1 MDYEAMSYEIMP
13 ELGYEIEEFNYNTWH
28 IKNWQHLDK
37 SITGPEFEVGGWK
50 WRILLFPFGNNNQ
63 DTVSIYLDFVDPK
76 GAPAGWHSCVQFA
89 LVLCNAED
97 PTQFIW
103 HQTHHR
109 FTAEESDWGFTR
121 FYELNKLFVPCEN
134 RTRAIIE
141 NYSANITAIVRVFK
155 DPTGVL
161 WHNFINYDSKKV
173 TGYVGLK
180 NQGATGYLNSLLQS
194 LYCITSFRKAVY
206 QIPTEDHE
214 LIESV
219 PLALQRVFHNLQTS
233 NITVCTTELTKS
245 FGWNS
250 FDTLIYRD
258 VQEFNRVLQDN
269 LETKMKGTKADGALT
284 KLFVGKMKSYIK
296 CINVGYESSRVE
308 NYYDIQLNV
317 KGCKTLRD
325 SFKNYIQEEILEGD
339 NKYQTVGYEL
349 QVAKKRVVFESFPPV
364 LHLQL
369 KRFKYD
375 IQKGAIVKIN
385 DRFEYPMEIDLEEFL
400 SKDADKSNSH
410 KYLLHGVLVH
420 SGDLHKGHYFALLK
434 PEKDG
439 KWFKFDDDRVIPV
452 TENEVLEYNYGGKNP
467 NNNPNKIGHTL
478 IKHTNAYVLIYIR
491 KSNINEVLSPL
502 VSEDVPSHL
511 CKRRLKELI
520 SLLEI
525 KKNLTVKVVTTEQF
539 RNHQG
544 FDLANFDDRQYPLS
558 DVQTYSI
565 LKSETYGDF
574 KENISLDFNI
584 PSEQIRLW
592 ILVNRQNKTIRPDSP
607 IPESCFDICMKV
619 IHKKFTSR
627 QNEMMLYMEV
637 AEKPIDDKT
646 WFPEENDHKMIFLKY
661 FDPNKQAFAGLGHL
675 YVHDSEKVS
684 DYTHVFCEK
693 MGLPPDTP
701 LKIYEEIKSTMI
713 EKMNL
718 ESTFQQLEI
727 QNGDIICLQ
736 KDLSEEEIRE
746 YISSGR
752 CYDIPQ
758 FYKSLTLRILVS
770 FKPKFKDREPKSEFD
785 LILGKKWTYDMVAK
799 TVATHLCTDPLRLRF
814 TSAFSTSD
822 TPKSIIKRTT
832 ALILSE
838 MLQTANLRPSTHIL
852 FYEVLDVELETKK
865 FFKVAWLGST
875 IREEEII
882 DIYLQK
888 NAIISD
894 LKEEILKKVSLS
906 SPNSRIRLFE
916 VHHNK
921 INKDY
926 SGTEP
931 IESIQEF
938 ATLYA
943 EEVPM
948 DEIVA
953 NQYDRIIQICHF
965 KEDPISLH
973 GIPFK
978 FIIKNGE
985 KLIDTKVRLRQRL
998 GMSEN
1003 DFSKVK
1009 ISIMPGTLYARPEY
1023 LFDEN
1028 IIISEIKL
1036 SSKDYLGLDY
1046 VDSIGQVERIRGSEA
1061 IYIRN

>member
-1 MDYEAMSYEIMP
+1 MSYEIMP

-89 LVLCNAED
+89 LVLCNSED

-121 FYELNKLFVPCEN
+121 FYELNKLFYPCEN

-206 QIPTEDHE
+206 QIPTEDDE

-284 KLFVGKMKSYIK
+284 KLFAGKMKSYIK
-296 CINVGYESSRVE
+296 CINVDYESSRVE

-325 SFKNYIQEEILEGD
+325 SFKDYIQEEILEGD
-339 NKYQTVGYEL
+339 NKYQTVGYGL
-349 QVAKKRVVFESFPPV
+349 QVAKKRIVFESFPPV

-491 KSNINEVLSPL
+491 ESNINEVLSPL

-525 KKNLTVKVVTTEQF
+525 KKNLTVKVVTTEKF

-607 IPESCFDICMKV
+607 IPESCFDIGMEV

-736 KDLSEEEIRE
+736 KDLSEEEYIYTFLYSIILLKHYIYIYIFFFRIRE

-752 CYDIPQ
+752 
-758 FYKSLTLRILVS
+758 F
-770 FKPKFKDREPKSEFD
+770 
-785 LILGKKWTYDMVAK
+785 
-799 TVATHLCTDPLRLRF
+799 ATHLCTDPLRLRF

-943 EEVPM
+943 EEIPM

-1023 LFDEN
+1023 LYDEN